1 MTKSRNLTPVVMAAM
16 LLTAWSVQAT
26 SHVRIVRLSYESGH
40 VQMDR
45 STGQGLER
53 AMLNSPVIEGSRVVT
68 GADGLAEV
76 EFENNSSVRLG
87 EASEAKFRQLL
98 INDAGD
104 KVNEVELV
112 SGTLYFDTRSS
123 KNDIYRVIA
132 ADQTFVIS
140 RNSQVRFQTSGNQVQ
155 AAVLNGGA
163 QLESGAQPT
172 NIKKNDTL
180 TVDSANPQGFVIA
193 KSVEKLPLD
202 RWNSERAAYQT
213 AYSYS
218 NDPYGSKSLSAFGYQ
233 DLAYYG
239 GFMSVSGYGT
249 VWQPYGASSWMGW
262 DPYSTGAWAFT
273 PGLGYVWASAYP
285 WGWLPYHYGAW
296 AFQPTIGWFWYPG
309 SSFNGGGVVNNWQG
323 NAPIVNAPV
332 GYKPPTPPTVPTT
345 GPRPAVLVGR
355 VGRAPA
361 YLPGGV
367 VPPDFRSVITDH
379 SSLAGTKGPAG
390 NTNATSG
397 STATGSSFAHNSRST
412 NMSGGAGH
420 NGHVFAP
427 PPSAASSWPAF
438 SNPEGF
444 GSGASTGVGHSSGV
458 PTQSTGGTHASSTT
472 AGHSSGQ
479 VTPK

>member
-1 MTKSRNLTPVVMAAM
+1 
-16 LLTAWSVQAT
+16 
-26 SHVRIVRLSYESGH
+26 
-40 VQMDR
+40 
-45 STGQGLER
+45 
-53 AMLNSPVIEGSRVVT
+53 
-68 GADGLAEV
+68 
-76 EFENNSSVRLG
+76 
-87 EASEAKFRQLL
+87 
-98 INDAGD
+98 
-104 KVNEVELV
+104 
-112 SGTLYFDTRSS
+112 
-123 KNDIYRVIA
+123 
-132 ADQTFVIS
+132 
-140 RNSQVRFQTSGNQVQ
+140 
-155 AAVLNGGA
+155 
-163 QLESGAQPT
+163 
-172 NIKKNDTL
+172 
-180 TVDSANPQGFVIA
+180 
-193 KSVEKLPLD
+193 
-202 RWNSERAAYQT
+202 
-213 AYSYS
+213 
-218 NDPYGSKSLSAFGYQ
+218 
-233 DLAYYG
+233 
-239 GFMSVSGYGT
+239 
-249 VWQPYGASSWMGW
+249 MGW

-458 PTQSTGGTHASSTT
+458 PTTQSTGGTHASSTT
-472 AGHSSGQ
+472 AGHGSGH